1 MPACVF
7 CLKCRPCAVMIN
19 KKTAGGL
26 EMSTREE
33 FNRYGEELIHLLRL
47 QTSPVAVRMLASE
60 ADIPAE
66 AVRPRRDKG
75 EHWAQCQAVAL
86 SRRDGFTVAMCRE
99 DNWCPAPLMAYGLVQ
114 RPESRG
120 GQNANPYNQF
130 EYGKYIGI
138 LTAPWRRPRSCRK

>member
-1 MPACVF
+1 
-7 CLKCRPCAVMIN
+7 MIN